1 MRNKGFMK
9 KVYKDFGEFVA
20 VAVVRE
26 LDFFI
31 LEAKYTSNFNYNVKK
46 VMDNLKQEGKDQV
59 SFCVIFNTQ
68 GEIAIIDGV
77 LVGNHIAKIYKE
89 KLENYYKGKN
99 LNSII
104 RATINSQEKVQRDF
118 AILSY
123 KIIYE
128 TLHEI
133 YSNITYK
140 KEISLSLKKWYDI
153 SDLNSSDIGVIL
165 LALLILEDICRYIGI
180 KVNNYRNIVNNF
192 K

>member
-31 LEAKYTSNFNYNVKK
+31 LEAKYTSSFNYNVKK
-46 VMDNLKQEGKDQV
+46 IMDDLKQEGKEQV

-68 GEIAIIDGV
+68 GEIAIIDGF
-77 LVGNHIAKIYKE
+77 LVGNHIAKVYKE
-89 KLENYYKGKN
+89 KLENYYKGKS

-118 AILSY
+118 ALLNY

-140 KEISLSLKKWYDI
+140 KEISLSLKKWYRI
-153 SDLNSSDIGVIL
+153 PDLDTSDIGVIL
-165 LALLILEDICRYIGI
+165 LTLLILEDIFRYIGI
-180 KVNNYRNIVNNF
+180 KINNYGDIVNNF